1 MNPKFGPDALI
12 SAGCCRLF
20 IWLGCFG
27 LFPGVGNSFAVHAG
41 DLPASQPSQ
50 TLTNICQFHAV
61 FSQNNEITLPFHLI
75 GTITMVDTNRDLF
88 VLQDATGVMAVN
100 LNGKPFPLLPGQ
112 LVSLQGTR
120 ASPYFA
126 SFPKYP
132 YQPSGW
138 DIRNSF
144 EAPSN
149 WGEYHLTRMRGYLH
163 PPLAGDYTFWIA
175 SDNSSELWLSS
186 DDEPGNARKI
196 AFIKAGDFVNSRE
209 WSRYPSQRSETI
221 NLRADQSYYI
231 EAVSEQLLLDENLAV
246 AWQSP
251 GFGRSVID
259 GRYLTPWI
267 ENQGQTPWAGTN
279 GILREYWTNYTLGG
293 VVEIT
298 ARKPFESMLAVK
310 EAQVTVLGQGTW
322 PEPRQIS
329 LDQPLLPEN
338 NYRWVKTQ
346 GTIDFIGADG
356 TSAILELTDGQG
368 QAQVRVSDWKE
379 SLPQRFQNRQVEV
392 EGVCEGMQTV
402 NGYLMPGVIWT
413 PTKRGVS
420 FIESSKTNYYSLRM
434 PSLGH
439 FAEQSS
445 NTNQGWSGFFSIRG
459 VVTFNDQ
466 VLGRDCLYIQ
476 DDAEGIYIY
485 QGNHHFNQ
493 LQIGQGVDVGGTL
506 LPGRYA
512 PSLDPIVV
520 TILGRR
526 PMPQPVTQPV
536 EIPVVTSR
544 NGQWTELEGV
554 IRSINTNGTMVMM
567 GKRGGV
573 SVWVGQTPGNVLN
586 RYVDSTLR
594 LRGVLSLVTQD
605 DPILLV
611 PSRGFVDVED
621 QAPADPFEI
630 LPCNT
635 TGLNDAAGDDKWIH
649 RVKIEG
655 VVTYRK
661 EQSLFVQDAF
671 GGVRVEFATNTSAK
685 IGDKVEVAGFPGNGN
700 VSKTLT
706 DALVRVVASG
716 GSLSPRQL
724 DLNKAALAVYRG
736 TLVRLEATF
745 LAQKTRGS
753 DQVLDLQERQHFYEA
768 VLSSGFGQL
777 PSFEPGSRLEITG
790 VCDVGRVAS
799 VREKST
805 EENVSLE
812 SVRIFLRSPQDVIVQ
827 RGPPWWTWK
836 GFVLLAGVLV
846 AVIIMGLLLIHLLR
860 RRLERAQTA
869 KFIFSRQIL
878 KSQEDERRRIAIN
891 LHDTLGQN
899 LLFIKNQSRL
909 ALQMPDDKTALQHRL
924 DVISETASHAIEEV
938 RQITHNLRP
947 YQLDRLGLTQA
958 VRAIIKQVSENS
970 QILFANHVD
979 DIDRIF
985 DEESEIHVYRIVQE
999 SLNNIVKHSGATEA
1013 TVVVKRQTTAV
1024 LLSIRDNGQGFD
1036 SIPANSVGMGL
1047 NGITERVWI
1056 LGGKSTINSSP
1067 GQGTNLTFEIPTT
1080 APPK

>member
-1 MNPKFGPDALI
+1 
-12 SAGCCRLF
+12 LF

-27 LFPGVGNSFAVHAG
+27 LFPGVGSSFAVHAAG
-41 DLPASQPSQ
+41 LATSQPPQ

-61 FSQNNEITLPFHLI
+61 FSQTGEITFPFHLI

-88 VLQDATGVMAVN
+88 VLQDATGAMAVD
-100 LNGKPFPLLPGQ
+100 LNRKPFSLSPGQ
-112 LVSLQGTR
+112 LVSLQGAR
-120 ASPYFA
+120 ASPYFVP
-126 SFPKYP
+126 FPKYP

-138 DIRNSF
+138 DMRNSF

-163 PPLAGDYTFWIA
+163 PPFAGDYTFWIA

-186 DDEPGNARKI
+186 DEEPGNARKI
-196 AFIKAGDFVNSRE
+196 AFIKAGDFVSPRD

-221 NLRADQSYYI
+221 KLRAGQSYYI

-246 AWQSP
+246 AWQPP

-259 GRYLTPWI
+259 GRHLTPWI
-267 ENQGQTPWAGTN
+267 ENQDQTPWAGTN

-298 ARKPFESMLAVK
+298 ARKPFESMLTVK
-310 EAQVTVLGQGTW
+310 EAQVTVLGRGTW
-322 PEPRQIS
+322 PEPREIS

-338 NYRWVKTQ
+338 NYRWVKMQ
-346 GTIDFIGADG
+346 GTIDFIGVDG
-356 TSAILELTDGQG
+356 TSAILELADGQE

-379 SLPQRFQNRQVEV
+379 SLPQRFQNRPVAV
-392 EGVCEGMQTV
+392 EGACEGMRTGY
-402 NGYLMPGVIWT
+402 GYLKPGLIWT
-413 PTKRGVS
+413 PTERGLS
-420 FIESSKTNYYSLRM
+420 FIESSTTNYYPLGR
-434 PSLGH
+434 PSLDH

-445 NTNQGWSGFFSIRG
+445 NTNQTWNGFFSIRG
-459 VVTFNDQ
+459 VVTFNDR
-466 VLGRDCLYIQ
+466 VLGKDCLYIQ
-476 DDAEGIYIY
+476 DDAEGIYVY
-485 QGNHHFNQ
+485 QGNHRFNQ
-493 LQIGQGVDVGGTL
+493 LQIGQWVDVGGTL

-512 PSLDPIVV
+512 PSLEPIVV
-520 TILGRR
+520 TMLGRC

-554 IRSINTNGTMVMM
+554 IHSINANGTMVMM
-567 GKRGGV
+567 GTRGGV
-573 SVWVGQTPGNVLN
+573 SVWIGRTSGDVLN
-586 RYVDSTLR
+586 HYVDSTLR
-594 LRGVLSLVTQD
+594 VRGVLSLVTQD

-611 PSRGFVDVED
+611 PSPGFVEVED
-621 QAPADPFEI
+621 QAPADPFEV

-635 TGLNDAAGDDKWIH
+635 TEINGAAGDGKWIH
-649 RVKIEG
+649 RVKMKG
-655 VVTYRK
+655 VVTYRN
-661 EQSLFVQDAF
+661 ERSLFVQDAF
-671 GGVRVEFATNTSAK
+671 GGARVEFVTNTPAK

-700 VSKTLT
+700 ASKTLS
-706 DALVRVVASG
+706 DALVRVVGSG
-716 GSLSPRQL
+716 GSLSPRTL

-753 DQVLDLQERQHFYEA
+753 DQVLDLQEKQHFYEA

-777 PSFEPGSRLEITG
+777 PSFEPGSRLDITG

-799 VREKST
+799 AGEKST
-805 EENVSLE
+805 EDNTSLE
-812 SVRIFLRSPQDVIVQ
+812 SVRIFLRSPHDVVVR

-860 RRLERAQTA
+860 RRLERAQAA

-899 LLFIKNQSRL
+899 LLFIRNQSRL
-909 ALQMPDDKTALQHRL
+909 ASQMPGDKTALQHRL
-924 DVISETASHAIEEV
+924 DVISETASQAIEEV

-970 QILFANHVD
+970 NILFANDVD

-1024 LLSIRDNGQGFD
+1024 LLSIRDNGRGFD
-1036 SIPANSVGMGL
+1036 SIPANSAGL
-1047 NGITERVWI
+1047 GLSGITERVWI
-1056 LGGKSTINSSP
+1056 LGGKSTLNSSP
-1067 GQGTNLTFEIPTT
+1067 GQGTNLTFEIPIT
-1080 APPK
+1080 AARNET